1 MKFEIT
7 LGMRKLILV
16 LTFVLVIPLLMFAQM
31 LSRREAALLLPSE
44 RRISGVVTDSSGRP
58 IAEASIEH
66 TVPPDKNILSDT
78 FGRFD
83 FTTRAP
89 AVVIR
94 KVGFDSAFVWNKNAE
109 SIRIV
114 LNPNAGALPTC
125 PSKPPCKTISG
136 WGSTFCF
143 PSIDG
148 VRVPKQSHDIDYG
161 MQIFS
166 IPSTNVSIRHG
177 SGDTWSFG
185 VPDDEEVWG
194 SVEYAEKTYMSS
206 GALIVDARGKTEAA
220 KFWRFLGRFGESA
233 SYSEADQKSAALLDQ
248 VLDGVCIRES
258 KR

>member
-1 MKFEIT
+1 
-7 LGMRKLILV
+7 MRKLIFV

-31 LSRREAALLLPSE
+31 LSRREAALLLPVE
-44 RRISGVVTDSSGRP
+44 RRISGLVTDSSGRP
-58 IAEASIEH
+58 IAEASVEH

-78 FGRFD
+78 SGRFD
-83 FTTRAP
+83 LTTRAP

-94 KVGFDSAFVWNKNAE
+94 KVGFDSVFVRNKNAE

-114 LNPNAGALPTC
+114 LDPSAGALPIC
-125 PSKPPCKTISG
+125 PSKPPCKTING

-148 VRVPKQSHDIDYG
+148 VKVSKQLHDVDYG

-166 IPSTNVSIRHG
+166 VPSTNAFIRHG
-177 SGDTWSFG
+177 SGGNWSFG
-185 VPDDEEVWG
+185 VPEFEEVWG
-194 SVEYAEKTYMSS
+194 SVEYAEKTYMFS
-206 GALIVDARGKTEAA
+206 GAFIVDARGKTEAG
-220 KFWRFLGRFGESA
+220 KFWRFLGRIGESA

-248 VLDGVCIRES
+248 VLDGVCIRET